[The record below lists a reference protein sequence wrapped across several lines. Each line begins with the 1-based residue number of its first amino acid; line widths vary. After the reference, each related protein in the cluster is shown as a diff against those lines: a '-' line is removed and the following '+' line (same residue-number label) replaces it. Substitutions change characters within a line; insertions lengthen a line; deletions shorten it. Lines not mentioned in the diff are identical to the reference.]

1 MPCLRRG
8 SGAASPGERRRPVG
22 EQRPRRACLLRQP
35 PRRARME
42 AAADGARYASP
53 SPKGACH
60 APGKEAS
67 RRRRLPPKHNCLNML
82 WMEVSLVSFV
92 RLLGHG
98 RARAKAEPRLVLQIC
113 SHCTSKVHL
122 MHDVGLLCSFIG
134 LLLNHFSYCV
144 VMAQVA
150 SLNQYTIG
158 ANTAYEISI
167 FLVQAI

>member
-113 SHCTSKVHL
+113 SHCTSKGGAAL
-122 MHDVGLLCSFIG
+122 VGDCWSSR
-134 LLLNHFSYCV
+134 SYSHPRPV
-144 VMAQVA
+144 T
-150 SLNQYTIG
+150 SWLDSWLWY
-158 ANTAYEISI
+158 
-167 FLVQAI
+167 

>member
-22 EQRPRRACLLRQP
+22 EQWPRRACLLRQP
-35 PRRARME
+35 PRRACME

-60 APGKEAS
+60 APGEEAS

-92 RLLGHG
+92 RLLGRG

-113 SHCTSKVHL
+113 SHCTSKVRSPVVL
-122 MHDVGLLCSFIG
+122 FLFLWFVCQIRRVESFDGLYVKSKELRWFVRETCTVLFI
-134 LLLNHFSYCV
+134 FS
-144 VMAQVA
+144 A
-150 SLNQYTIG
+150 
-158 ANTAYEISI
+158 
-167 FLVQAI
+167 

>member
-1 MPCLRRG
+1 
-8 SGAASPGERRRPVG
+8 
-22 EQRPRRACLLRQP
+22 
-35 PRRARME
+35 
-42 AAADGARYASP
+42 
-53 SPKGACH
+53 
-60 APGKEAS
+60 
-67 RRRRLPPKHNCLNML
+67 
-82 WMEVSLVSFV
+82 
-92 RLLGHG
+92 
-98 RARAKAEPRLVLQIC
+98 
-113 SHCTSKVHL
+113 